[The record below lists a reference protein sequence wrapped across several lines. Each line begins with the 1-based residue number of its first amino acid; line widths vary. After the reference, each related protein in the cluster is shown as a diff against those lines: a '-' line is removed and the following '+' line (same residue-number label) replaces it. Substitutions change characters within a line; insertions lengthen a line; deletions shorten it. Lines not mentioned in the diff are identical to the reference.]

1 MKGPLFAFGRR
12 QGDLLNYGDLVTIPS
27 DVLSLPT
34 RTADG
39 SAIFVNAEHCMGLR
53 KDGYTRKAQVVEVP
67 GSGRGGDA
75 YLLLVQSSQQQK
87 VRRAP
92 MT

>member
-1 MKGPLFAFGRR
+1 M
-12 QGDLLNYGDLVTIPS
+12 TIPS

-75 YLLLVQSSQQQK
+75 FLLLVQSSQQQK
-87 VRRAP
+87 VRTP
-92 MT
+92 MTRLQQNTGGLRVRRCQLS